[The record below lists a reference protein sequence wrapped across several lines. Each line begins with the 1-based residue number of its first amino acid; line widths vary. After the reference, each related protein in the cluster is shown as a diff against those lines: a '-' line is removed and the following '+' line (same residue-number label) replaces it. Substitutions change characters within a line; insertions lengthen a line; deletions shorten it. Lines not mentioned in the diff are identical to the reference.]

1 MGCDKIGSKLKY
13 CHGSDKKI
21 GLNFFFFW
29 EGNRV
34 EVEA

>member
-21 GLNFFFFW
+21 GLNFFFL